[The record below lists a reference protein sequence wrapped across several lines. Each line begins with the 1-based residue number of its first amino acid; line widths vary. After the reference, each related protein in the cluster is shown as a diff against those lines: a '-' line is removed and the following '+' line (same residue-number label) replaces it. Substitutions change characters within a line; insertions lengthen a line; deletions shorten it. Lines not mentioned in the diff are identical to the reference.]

1 LHVAKKEG
9 IGCLYTG
16 CSTLILVCLWFYLT
30 LTLRLTVLQGTTAKA
45 AVRFVSYDT
54 IKNSL
59 ADESGALS
67 PGRGILAGVVAGG
80 TESVL
85 AVTPTERI
93 KTALFVLSRPGLA
106 PTNVSNLLILE
117 GDGMKN
123 RRRKTRQTV
132 QVQHACWTGV
142 SPNAWS

>member
-1 LHVAKKEG
+1 M
-9 IGCLYTG
+9 CLL
-16 CSTLILVCLWFYLT
+16 SFLIFSLILCP
-30 LTLRLTVLQGTTAKA
+30 LTVLQGTTAKA

-80 TESVL
+80 MESVL

-93 KTALFVLSRPGLA
+93 KTALFVPSRPMSYMSA
-106 PTNVSNLLILE
+106 IY
-117 GDGMKN
+117 
-123 RRRKTRQTV
+123 
-132 QVQHACWTGV
+132 
-142 SPNAWS
+142 